1 MKQIIFIFLISSLLS
16 FAQKTDFDFG
26 AKPDSLIKQTEFGF
40 IYITSDTSSKYYDWI
55 IPSLDEE
62 MIHTIQN
69 HYFSEDFKKIHL
81 SNSHFD
87 LGSFPRKW
95 NSVYRYQN
103 EYFLYAPSDWMY
115 NLGYYFT
122 DSIVYHVQSD
132 WDPATDYILK
142 DFYLSDVGNSTCNT
156 INLLG
161 QENKITINL
170 IEKSL
175 GIYEWSIYSRKED
188 VTLKFLM
195 QNSDFSKKL
204 RMIVSDCGDRKCI
217 MEFHFNN

>member
-1 MKQIIFIFLISSLLS
+1 MKYISIGFLFFSLIG
-16 FAQKTDFDFG
+16 FAQKSDFQFG
-26 AKPDSLIKQTEFGF
+26 AKPDSIIEETEYGY
-40 IYITSDTSSKYYDWI
+40 IYITSDTSSEYYDWI

-69 HYFSEDFKKIHL
+69 LYFSEAFKKINF
-81 SNSHFD
+81 SNSLFD

-95 NSVYRYQN
+95 NAVYRYQN
-103 EYFLYAPSDWMY
+103 QYFLYAPSDWMS
-115 NLGYYFT
+115 NLGFYLT

-132 WDPATDYILK
+132 WDPITDYILK
-142 DFYLSDVGNSTCNT
+142 DFYLSDVGNATCNT

-175 GIYEWSIYSRKED
+175 GIYEWSIYNRDE
-188 VTLKFLM
+188 VVMLKFLM